1 MYGTGKRL
9 IDVAGAVGILIL
21 GSPILMVA
29 ALAIWATMGRPI
41 VFRQLRIGR
50 GGKLFTL
57 LKLRTMRDVE
67 AASHADAARL
77 TPIGR
82 VLRAASVDELPQ
94 LWNVI
99 RGEMSLVGPRP
110 LLPQYLGRYS
120 RVQAR
125 RHEVRPGIT
134 GLAQVSGRNTLTWE
148 DKFKLDVWYVDHES
162 LRLDLWIVWRT
173 VASVVEGAGISA
185 PEHATMPEF
194 MGSGEPEAP

>member
-77 TPIGR
+77 P
-82 VLRAASVDELPQ
+82 
-94 LWNVI
+94 
-99 RGEMSLVGPRP
+99 
-110 LLPQYLGRYS
+110 
-120 RVQAR
+120 
-125 RHEVRPGIT
+125 
-134 GLAQVSGRNTLTWE
+134 
-148 DKFKLDVWYVDHES
+148 
-162 LRLDLWIVWRT
+162 
-173 VASVVEGAGISA
+173 
-185 PEHATMPEF
+185 
-194 MGSGEPEAP
+194 